1 MGKSGGCDPP
11 IQNQDKELTKDKEK
25 EKAQG
30 KDVIH
35 QYKHQDEENPTDKL
49 MAMTK
54 TVAMTIS
61 KKVFVKEAEARGF
74 WG

>member
-11 IQNQDKELTKDKEK
+11 KKNQDK

-35 QYKHQDEENPTDKL
+35 QYKDQDEETPTDKL

-61 KKVFVKEAEARGF
+61 KKVFVKEAEARGS

>member
-11 IQNQDKELTKDKEK
+11 IQNQDKE
-25 EKAQG
+25 KAQG

-35 QYKHQDEENPTDKL
+35 QYKDQDQEKPTDKP
-49 MAMTK
+49 MTMTT

-61 KKVFVKEAEARGF
+61 KKGFVKEAEGRGS